1 MYFKNKRKLSRGNMG
16 EGDDSVEENQSGA
29 GDQLRGHVSNPGKK
43 MVAIWTGVVALE
55 MERERQKSLFI

>member
-1 MYFKNKRKLSRGNMG
+1 MG